1 MTKEENKFPAGSM
14 SGEASVK
21 TSKAC
26 CVHLANPFRS
36 ATFLLYLGHAL
47 STWGDRMWH
56 FAVSVFLVELY
67 GNSLLLTAV
76 YGLVVAGSVL
86 VFGALIGDWVD
97 KNARLKVA
105 QTSLIVQNASV
116 AFCAAMLIV
125 IFLYKVELISL
136 YQGWP
141 LTVCYLVVIT
151 NGTIAVLASTA
162 TSITIQRDW
171 IIVVAGENENSLAEM
186 NATMRRIDQVTNI
199 LSPLAVGQIITFG
212 SLVIGCGFIAGWNIL
227 SMGLEYFILWKVY
240 QKTPALAIKG
250 GQKGDEQEM
259 QHLNEEKEP
268 LPDKNASV
276 NGHLME
282 EKISNNRMP
291 QEMETP
297 SCSDS
302 ITRPFCTFRDAWVAY
317 YQQPV
322 FLAGMG
328 LAFLY
333 MTVLGFESIAT
344 GYAFTQG
351 LSGSVLGILMGI
363 SAIVGILGTVAFTRL
378 QRSYGLVWTGIISGI
393 AHLSS
398 LMLCVVSVFLPTHP
412 LDASL
417 SSLTNTTIKSL
428 KNISSGSGFLDAIT
442 EVNLTT
448 GMENLIESS
457 SVASEG
463 MKMSPYYVPFLSVSL
478 LFAGIIAARAG
489 LWSFDL
495 TVTQLIQENV
505 AESERGIVNGVQS
518 SMNNLLV
525 LLRFIMVIIAPDPES
540 FGLLVL
546 ISASFV
552 AMGHMMYF
560 RYAQKTLGKKLFAC
574 CSRESSMPPEVQD
587 SESAR
592 M

>member
-1 MTKEENKFPAGSM
+1 M
-14 SGEASVK
+14 SGEEGVK
-21 TSKAC
+21 TSHGC
-26 CVHLANPFRS
+26 CVSFANPFGS
-36 ATFLLYLGHAL
+36 AKFLLYLGHAL

-67 GNSLLLTAV
+67 GHSLLLTAV
-76 YGLVVAGSVL
+76 YGLVVAGTVL

-116 AFCAAMLIV
+116 AFCAATLIV
-125 IFLYKVELISL
+125 IFLYKTELISL

-141 LTVCYLVVIT
+141 LTICYLVVIT
-151 NGTIAVLASTA
+151 IGTIATLASTA

-171 IIVVAGENENSLAEM
+171 IIVVAGENRTCLAAM

-212 SLVIGCGFIAGWNIL
+212 SLVTGCGFIAGWNIL
-227 SMGLEYFILWKVY
+227 SMGLEYLILWKVY

-259 QHLNEEKEP
+259 QQLNEKKE
-268 LPDKNASV
+268 LHPDKNASV
-276 NGHLME
+276 NGHLMK
-282 EKISNNRMP
+282 EKSSNNVAP

-297 SCSDS
+297 SCSDI
-302 ITRPFCTFRDAWVAY
+302 ITRPFYTFRDAWVAY
-317 YQQPV
+317 YEQPV

-344 GYAFTQG
+344 GYAYTQG
-351 LSGSVLGILMGI
+351 LSGSVLGILMGL

-378 QRSYGLVWTGIISGI
+378 QRRCGLVRTGVISGI
-393 AHLSS
+393 AHLSC
-398 LMLCVVSVFLPTHP
+398 LMLCVVSVFLPTRP
-412 LDASL
+412 LDVPP
-417 SSLTNTTIKSL
+417 SSLTNIKSL
-428 KNISSGSGFLDAIT
+428 GNISSAGDLLDAIT

-448 GMENLIESS
+448 GKENLIESS
-457 SVASEG
+457 RVAIEG
-463 MKMSPYYVPFLSVSL
+463 MDLSPNYVPFLSVSL

-495 TVTQLIQENV
+495 TVTQLMQENV
-505 AESERGIVNGVQS
+505 SESERGIVNGVQS

-525 LLRFIMVIIAPDPES
+525 LLHFVMVIIAPNPES

-552 AMGHMMYF
+552 AMGHLMYF
-560 RYAQKTLGKKLFAC
+560 RYAQKTLGKELFVC
-574 CSRESSMPPEVQD
+574 CSRESSLPPEVQD
-587 SESAR
+587 TELAGI
-592 M
+592 